1 MTGGDGMLHRAGR
14 TSWKRFA
21 AVLVPSVMAAA
32 ALGIGMAQ
40 GALAAS
46 FLISGQKFQVALD
59 TLDVRGLS
67 IYGMVDVTRKGAL
80 VPVVVTGASR
90 AEISGLCQS
99 VVVPIPVLGPYTL
112 RVTGGERRR
121 VEAKNLF
128 LDATSLSS
136 SQANFD
142 DLDIGV
148 AAGAVS
154 KGPISRGDRNSRF
167 FDPNGFA
174 QQADSA
180 SLTDVHFTTVAVS
193 AATFNVP
200 DLDVRLRQGH
210 HECF

>member
-1 MTGGDGMLHRAGR
+1 MLHRAGR

-67 IYGMVDVTRKGAL
+67 IYGMVDVTRKGTL

-99 VVVPIPVLGPYTL
+99 
-112 RVTGGERRR
+112 RW
-121 VEAKNLF
+121 
-128 LDATSLSS
+128 
-136 SQANFD
+136 
-142 DLDIGV
+142 
-148 AAGAVS
+148 
-154 KGPISRGDRNSRF
+154 SRSRSW
-167 FDPNGFA
+167 A
-174 QQADSA
+174 R
-180 SLTDVHFTTVAVS
+180 TH
-193 AATFNVP
+193 
-200 DLDVRLRQGH
+200 
-210 HECF
+210 

>member
-1 MTGGDGMLHRAGR
+1 MLHRAGR

-21 AVLVPSVMAAA
+21 AVLAPSVMAAA
-32 ALGIGMAQ
+32 ALGVGMAQ

-67 IYGMVDVTRKGAL
+67 IYGMVDVTRKGTL
-80 VPVVVTGASR
+80 VPVFVTGASR

-99 VVVPIPVLGPYTL
+99 VVVSVPVLGPYTL
-112 RVTGGERRR
+112 RITGGDRRR

-136 SQANFD
+136 TQANFD

-154 KGPISRGDRNSRF
+154 KGPINRGDRNSRF

-180 SLTDVHFTTVAVS
+180 FLTNVHFTTVAVS

>member
-1 MTGGDGMLHRAGR
+1 MLLRTGR

-21 AVLVPSVMAAA
+21 AVLVPSVTAAA
-32 ALGIGMAQ
+32 ALGISMAQ

-46 FLISGQKFQVALD
+46 FFISGQKFPVSVD
-59 TLDVRGLS
+59 TLNAHGLS
-67 IYGMVDVTRKGAL
+67 IYGMVDVTRKGTL

-90 AEISGLCQS
+90 AEISGLCLS

-112 RVTGGERRR
+112 RLTGGGKSQ
-121 VEAKNLF
+121 VQAKNLF
-128 LDATSLSS
+128 LDATSLSIG
-136 SQANFD
+136 QANFD
-142 DLDIGV
+142 GIDIGV

-154 KGPISRGDRNSRF
+154 KGPINPADRNSRF

-180 SLTDVHFTTVAVS
+180 TFSDVQATTVAVS
-193 AATFNVP
+193 AATFNIP
-200 DLDVRLRQGH
+200 DLEVKLKPGQ

>member
-1 MTGGDGMLHRAGR
+1 MLRSAGR

-21 AVLVPSVMAAA
+21 CILVPSAVTAA
-32 ALGIGMAQ
+32 ALGIAMAQ
-40 GALAAS
+40 GALAVS

-59 TLDVRGLS
+59 TLDVRGLA
-67 IYGMVDVTRKGAL
+67 IYGTVDVTKKGTL
-80 VPVVVTGASR
+80 VPVVVTGASH

-99 VVVPIPVLGPYTL
+99 VVVTIPVLGPYTL
-112 RVTGGERRR
+112 KITGGDHRR
-121 VEAKNLF
+121 VEARNLF
-128 LDATSLSS
+128 LDATALSS

-148 AAGAVS
+148 ATGAVS

-200 DLDVRLRQGH
+200 DLDVQLRQGH

>member
-1 MTGGDGMLHRAGR
+1 MLHRAGR

-21 AVLVPSVMAAA
+21 AVLIPSVLAAA
-32 ALGIGMAQ
+32 ALGVGMAQ

-67 IYGMVDVTRKGAL
+67 IYGTVDVTRKGTL

-99 VVVPIPVLGPYTL
+99 VVVQVPVLGPYTL
-112 RVTGGERRR
+112 RITGGERSRI
-121 VEAKNLF
+121 EARNLF
-128 LDATSLSS
+128 LDATALSS
-136 SQANFD
+136 AQANFD
-142 DLDIGV
+142 GLDIGV
-148 AAGAVS
+148 ATGAVS
-154 KGPISRGDRNSRF
+154 KGPISPGDRNSRF
-167 FDPNGFA
+167 YDPDGFA

-180 SLTDVHFTTVAVS
+180 FLTDVQFTTVAVS

-200 DLDVRLRQGH
+200 GLEVRLKQGR

>member
-1 MTGGDGMLHRAGR
+1 MLHRAGR

-21 AVLVPSVMAAA
+21 RVLVPGVVAAA
-32 ALGIGMAQ
+32 ALGVGMAQ

-59 TLDVRGLS
+59 TLDAHGLS
-67 IYGMVDVTRKGAL
+67 IYGTVDVTREGTL
-80 VPVVVTGASR
+80 VPVVVTGARR

-99 VVVPIPVLGPYTL
+99 VVVPIPVLGTYTL
-112 RVTGGERRR
+112 RITGGQRSRI
-121 VEAKNLF
+121 EARDLF
-128 LDATSLSS
+128 LDATSVSS
-136 SQANFD
+136 TQANFN

-180 SLTDVHFTTVAVS
+180 LLRDVRFTTVAVS

-200 DLDVRLRQGH
+200 GLDVRLRQGH

>member
-1 MTGGDGMLHRAGR
+1 MLHRAGR

-21 AVLVPSVMAAA
+21 RVLVPSVMAAA
-32 ALGIGMAQ
+32 ALGVGMAQ

-59 TLDVRGLS
+59 TLDARGLS
-67 IYGMVDVTRKGAL
+67 IYGTVDVTRQGTL
-80 VPVVVTGASR
+80 VPVVVTGARR

-112 RVTGGERRR
+112 RVTGGEHRR
-121 VEAKNLF
+121 VEASDLF
-128 LDATSLSS
+128 LDATTVTST
-136 SQANFD
+136 QANFN

-154 KGPISRGDRNSRF
+154 KGPISREDRNSRF

-180 SLTDVHFTTVAVS
+180 VLKNVRFTTVAVT

-200 DLDVRLRQGH
+200 DLGVRLRQGH

>member
-1 MTGGDGMLHRAGR
+1 MLHRAGR

-21 AVLVPSVMAAA
+21 RVLVPSVLAAA

-59 TLDVRGLS
+59 TLEVRGLS
-67 IYGMVDVTRKGAL
+67 IYSTVDVTRQGTL
-80 VPVVVTGASR
+80 VPVAVTGARR

-99 VVVPIPVLGPYTL
+99 LVVPIPVLGPYTL
-112 RVTGGERRR
+112 RVTGGGRRHI
-121 VEAKNLF
+121 EARNLF
-128 LDATSLSS
+128 LDATSLTSG
-136 SQANFD
+136 QANFN
-142 DLDIGV
+142 DLEIGV

-154 KGPISRGDRNSRF
+154 KGPISPGDRNSRF

-180 SLTDVHFTTVAVS
+180 LLRDVRFTTVAVS

-200 DLDVRLRQGH
+200 DLDLRVRQGR

>member
-1 MTGGDGMLHRAGR
+1 
-14 TSWKRFA
+14 
-21 AVLVPSVMAAA
+21 MAAA

-180 SLTDVHFTTVAVS
+180 SLSDVRFTTVAVS

-200 DLDVRLRQGH
+200 DLAVRLRQGH